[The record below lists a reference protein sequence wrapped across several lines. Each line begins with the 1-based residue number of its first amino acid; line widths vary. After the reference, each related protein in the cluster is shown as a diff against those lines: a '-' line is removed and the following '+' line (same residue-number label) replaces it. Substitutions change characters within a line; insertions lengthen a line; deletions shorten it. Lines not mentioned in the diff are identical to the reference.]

1 MEATLNLHDGF
12 GQCGEKIPF
21 KVNLFPAGECYV
33 NVTVPHGIHSVR
45 INTRCRNSD
54 DIMNLVFAVDS
65 MRRQGVGNIE
75 LFMPYFPYS
84 RQDRVCHSGDS
95 FSLKVMCN
103 TLKNLKVKV
112 ISYDVHSNVPE
123 ILLDNTGGYTFYTNR
138 REVLDFIEYLNIQKT
153 GLALICPD
161 AGARKKSQAL
171 FDQGMFDTLIYCEKS
186 RDSKFTSG
194 VGVEPI
200 ENRIAGMTAVV
211 VDDICDGGATFN
223 ALGQRLQEAKVKE
236 SYLFV
241 SHGIFSKGFNELK
254 KYYKK
259 VGTTNSMQNDYH
271 NDYVK
276 VFNLDY

>member
-21 KVNLFPAGECYV
+21 KINLFPAGECYV

-54 DIMNLVFAVDS
+54 DIMNLLLAVDS
-65 MRRQGVGNIE
+65 LRRQGVWTIHI
-75 LFMPYFPYS
+75 FIPYFPYA

-95 FSLKVMCN
+95 FSLKVVAD
-103 TLKNLKVKV
+103 LIKGKDIKI
-112 ISYDVHSNVPE
+112 ISYDVHSDVLE
-123 ILLDNTGGYTFYTNR
+123 ILLDDQSLRFYGNR
-138 REVLDFIEYLNIQKT
+138 REVLDFIDYLEIQKT